1 MHMGRI
7 LLSPP
12 DIGELEKAFVLRALD
27 SGWVAPI
34 GPDLSAFESE
44 VAGHCNRGFGVGVS
58 SGTAGLHLALLA
70 LGVKSGHVVLCST
83 MTFVATANAISYVG
97 AVPVFVDSDE
107 ESGNISP
114 LLLEQ
119 AIDEVVASGRTIGA
133 VLPVDFLGKVANYT
147 AIMALC
153 EKHGI
158 PILADAAESLGAFHR
173 GEPAGSFG
181 ETAIVSFNGNKI
193 ATTSG
198 GGMVL
203 TDNETIARKVKFLAS
218 QSREPV
224 VHYEHRE
231 LGYNYRL
238 SNILAALGRAQLQ
251 RLPEMIEKR
260 RANRSKYRELF
271 QNVAGVEIFGG
282 TDREDNCWLTA
293 VTISQNLSWSAA
305 TLSDFLETRDIES
318 RPLWNPM
325 HLQPLYKHCQAYV
338 DGSAERL
345 FRNGLALPSGS
356 NITDDEWGHVERAM
370 SDFLSARA

>member
-1 MHMGRI
+1 MGRI

-356 NITDDEWGHVERAM
+356 NITDDEWGHVERAI

>member
-1 MHMGRI
+1 MSRI

-12 DIGELEKAFVLRALD
+12 DIGELEKTFVLRALD
-27 SGWVAPI
+27 SGWAAPI
-34 GPDLSAFESE
+34 GPDLSAFETE
-44 VAGHCNRGFGVGVS
+44 VARHCKRGFGVGVS
-58 SGTAGLHLALLA
+58 SGTAALHLALLA
-70 LGVKSGHVVLCST
+70 LGVKSGDVVLCST

-97 AVPVFVDSDE
+97 AVPVFIDSDK

-153 EKHGI
+153 EKREI

-181 ETAIVSFNGNKI
+181 ETAILSFNGNKI

-203 TDNETIARKVKFLAS
+203 TDNETIARRVKFLAS

-238 SNILAALGRAQLQ
+238 SNILAALGRAQLE
-251 RLPEMIEKR
+251 RLPEMIERR

-271 QNVAGVEIFGG
+271 ENVAGVEIFAG
-282 TDREDNCWLTA
+282 DDQEDNCWLTS

-305 TLSDFLETRDIES
+305 SLSEFLETRDIES

-338 DGSAERL
+338 DGSSESL

-356 NITDDEWGHVERAM
+356 NLTDDQWGHVERAI

>member
-1 MHMGRI
+1 MGRI

>member
-1 MHMGRI
+1 MSRI

-12 DIGELEKAFVLRALD
+12 DIGELEKTFVLRALD
-27 SGWVAPI
+27 SGWAAPI
-34 GPDLSAFESE
+34 GPDLSAFETE
-44 VAGHCNRGFGVGVS
+44 VARHCKRGFGVGVS
-58 SGTAGLHLALLA
+58 SGTAALHLALLA
-70 LGVKSGHVVLCST
+70 LGVKSGDVVLCST

-97 AVPVFVDSDE
+97 AVPVFIDSDK

-153 EKHGI
+153 EKREI

-181 ETAIVSFNGNKI
+181 ETAILSFNGNKI

-203 TDNETIARKVKFLAS
+203 TDNETVARKVKFLAS

-251 RLPEMIEKR
+251 RLPEMIERR
-260 RANRSKYRELF
+260 RANRSKYWELF
-271 QNVAGVEIFGG
+271 ENVAGVEIFGG
-282 TDREDNCWLTA
+282 NDQEDNCWLTS
-293 VTISQNLSWSAA
+293 VTISQSLSWSAA
-305 TLSDFLETRDIES
+305 SLSEFLETRDIES

-325 HLQPLYKHCQAYV
+325 HLQPLYRHCQAYV
-338 DGSAERL
+338 DGSSESL

-356 NITDDEWGHVERAM
+356 NLTDDQWGHVERAI